1 MEGVNMNDLIYLI
14 DMCETCIREI
24 DDLVTSVEMTE
35 ARERLDDMEMNGTD
49 CRTCQRLANG
59 DSE

>member
-1 MEGVNMNDLIYLI
+1 MNDLIYLI

-24 DDLVTSVEMTE
+24 EDLVTSGEMTE

>member
-1 MEGVNMNDLIYLI
+1 MEGVNMKDLIYLI

-24 DDLVTSVEMTE
+24 DDLVTSGEMTE